1 VERSSDGDLP
11 QAPTSGAH
19 HLVRYVQHT
28 RRELR
33 RAVEGMSIADLE
45 HRVGGLNSVAW
56 IVGHLARQEQTYWL
70 TARDEPAVADLD
82 AFGHGEPAAAA
93 DFETVYQ
100 AWQRVTATADVW
112 LAGLDEAALH
122 THVHGRSLF
131 ERENVGTLLTRVSGH
146 YYLHI
151 GQITAI
157 RKLLGYPVP
166 PFVGSQ
172 AGAMYD

>member
-1 VERSSDGDLP
+1 MERAGDGELA

-33 RAVEGMSIADLE
+33 RAVEGMSIEDLE
-45 HRVGGLNSVAW
+45 RRLGGLNSIAW
-56 IVGHLARQEQTYWL
+56 IVGHLGWQEQTYWL
-70 TARDEPAVADLD
+70 TSRGEPAAADLE

-93 DFETVYQ
+93 DFETLYQ
-100 AWQRVTATADVW
+100 AWQRVTAASDLW
-112 LAGLDEAALH
+112 LAGLDEAALL

-131 ERENVGTLLTRVSGH
+131 ERENVGTLLTRVIGH

-166 PFVGSQ
+166 TFVGSQ
-172 AGAMYD
+172 AGAMYE